1 MNPTFDI
8 NRSGLTDVLHHLQ
21 AHNKAFQPPL
31 SSRVNLTAYSRKLVD
46 HAVRFEAWGGSDLVG
61 LVAVYCGSKDQDG
74 AFVSNV
80 SVLAG
85 YAGRGI
91 ARQLMQ
97 FAIAHVVELGFSS
110 LNLNVD
116 RRAVIAMRLYS
127 ALGFQ
132 AMAERED
139 GSISMKLSI
148 RPEISLL

>member
-1 MNPTFDI
+1 MSPNFDI
-8 NRSGLTDVLHHLQ
+8 DRSGLTDVLRHLQ
-21 AHNKAFQPPL
+21 AHNDAFQSPL
-31 SSRVNLTAYSRKLVD
+31 SSRVNLTGYSRKLVD
-46 HAVRFEAWGGSDLVG
+46 HAVRFEAWVGNNLVG
-61 LVAVYCGSKDQDG
+61 LVAVYCNSKDKDI

-110 LNLNVD
+110 LHLKVD
-116 RRAVIAMRLYS
+116 RGAVIAMHLYS

-132 AMAERED
+132 PTAEAED
-139 GSISMKLSI
+139 GSISMKLS
-148 RPEISLL
+148 L